1 MLNLIKHGNDFWKFN
16 SSLVYDAVYVANMKN
31 HYRNQLFKRIYGKR
45 PNKMEIFKIRNS
57 NIHYYL
63 LKNHCQK
70 MGKQRIILELKL
82 TNLESNLNSA
92 ENRKLYN
99 HSKNDLETI
108 YDYNTDVIKIRS
120 KENGM
125 ARSLKSSF

>member
-1 MLNLIKHGNDFWKFN
+1 
-16 SSLVYDAVYVANMKN
+16 
-31 HYRNQLFKRIYGKR
+31 
-45 PNKMEIFKIRNS
+45 MEIFKIRNS

-108 YDYNTDVIKIRS
+108 YDYSTDDIKIRS

-125 ARSLKSSF
+125 ARSLKSPF